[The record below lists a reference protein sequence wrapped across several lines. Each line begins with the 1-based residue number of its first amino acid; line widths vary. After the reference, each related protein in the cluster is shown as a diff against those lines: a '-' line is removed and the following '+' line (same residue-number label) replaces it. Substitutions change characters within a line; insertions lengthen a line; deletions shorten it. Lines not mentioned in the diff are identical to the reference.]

1 MSYPQAWTPTVA
13 LHVIIQTSLELDLKY
28 GILNERKC
36 GISAWERL
44 ISPKEAPFFFLRE
57 FREEDA
63 GTGIHFSLA
72 DDLM

>member
-13 LHVIIQTSLELDLKY
+13 LHLIIQTSLKLDLKY
-28 GILNERKC
+28 GILNERKY
-36 GISAWERL
+36 GISAWEHF
-44 ISPKEAPFFFLRE
+44 ISPNEALFFFLRE

-63 GTGIHFSLA
+63 GTGLHFSLA